1 MKFSFSPH
9 AWPIAALV
17 VASASVAQAQA
28 ATPPDKVVVALDV
41 ASAKARDVTK
51 GRVSGT
57 LAAPWYDNSEWA
69 KVSVKYDV
77 LDEDGRKFQRAEV
90 TELETGR
97 AQLAINL
104 PRRTEVKLYQF
115 EMTARA
121 SKALPVTL
129 GVRQLGA
136 PYKWPWQVTPKLSS
150 DWQDFSY
157 TFEMPADDTPSGIY
171 FLIDGV
177 GTLDVARLSLKET
190 TAEAMRAQM
199 EAQLPKNG
207 ARNLLRQTRF
217 PLGLQ
222 SGWWLNPTGIAPGV
236 EAKVCATG
244 DANTAGPSGFPAL
257 VIEAPQTYQLY
268 AAPFALPVPFEK
280 HVASFFLKG
289 TGTGAAIILADGKEI
304 ARQNFDLKNADW
316 TRQEISFT
324 PDPLAKIYAM
334 RLNSSAGTMWLDA
347 LQVEM
352 GDRATPYA
360 PQMASEIALAAVGS
374 DDVNAPSASA
384 FTNIQFADQA
394 PQIEFCATG
403 APKGSTLSLRV
414 TDLYGREKTLDKI
427 ALNGDKSQTGRVN
440 YADLAQLGA
449 FRVEAQIVDAG
460 GVAVSAP
467 AEIVVNRMRRPRYW
481 NLDAP
486 DSPFGV
492 HTLPTE
498 QNLEMTK
505 AIGINWVRLHDAGL
519 DLIGWK
525 YLEPE
530 KGIWQFRDAEIERYR
545 AHNLKI
551 LGELSTAP
559 EWASYQQDTAR
570 KGKTAYHD
578 QFFQPKNLAD
588 YANYVSVVTKRYD
601 GTIDTYEVGNE
612 PWSREWLAV
621 DWIAGTPSDREGYRT
636 SKNPQKDFAA
646 MMKTAFDAAKA
657 VDPKLTIVGFNTS
670 AAPENTE
677 AHING
682 TAWTKGVADNGGLAA
697 SDVISYHQYPS
708 TQAGYPG
715 DEVERGVAT
724 ATGPIADKAGKLPR
738 PLWLSEGGAVNN
750 MPRYIGMYRLT
761 APNLDAENSTL
772 QADRLM
778 RFQVALLSQNVSKIF
793 LYSMHA
799 HNFFGVKDKW
809 SLLVNADNSLNP
821 AGVAQSNL
829 AWQLEDTRFVKRI
842 AVADGVY
849 AYLFQNTKGAPRAVG
864 VLARQ
869 KNSPYNLSRA
879 ANLSS
884 VDLWGNAVAVGTA
897 LGDSLVYVSLAG
909 DVAALE
915 KALG

>member
-1 MKFSFSPH
+1 MKFSFLPH
-9 AWPIAALV
+9 CWPVTALV
-17 VASASVAQAQA
+17 VASASVAHAQA
-28 ATPPDKVVVALDV
+28 ATAPDKTIVALDV
-41 ASAKARDVTK
+41 ASAKTRDATK
-51 GRVSGT
+51 GRISGT
-57 LAAPWYDNSEWA
+57 LAAPWNDNSEWA

-77 LDEDGRKFQRAEV
+77 TTEDNRKFQRAQV

-104 PRRTEVKLYQF
+104 PKATETKLYSF

-121 SKALPVTL
+121 SKDLPVTL
-129 GVRQLGA
+129 GVRELGP
-136 PYKWPWQVTPKLSS
+136 PYKWPWQVTPKLSA

-157 TFEMPADDTPSGIY
+157 TFELPAADAPTGIY
-171 FLIDGV
+171 ILIDGV
-177 GTLDVARLSLKET
+177 GTLDIARLSLKET

-199 EAQLPKNG
+199 EAQLPQNG

-222 SGWWLNPTGIAPGV
+222 SGWWLNPTGA
-236 EAKVCATG
+236 ATG
-244 DANTAGPSGFPAL
+244 IDAAPRATSDAQTIGPSGFSAL
-257 VIEAPQTYQLY
+257 KIEAPQPFQLY

-280 HVASFFLKG
+280 HVASFSLKG
-289 TGTGAAIILADGKEI
+289 TGTGAEIILADGKEI
-304 ARQNFDLKNADW
+304 ARQNFDLKDADW
-316 TRQEISFT
+316 TRQQIAFT

-334 RLNSSAGTMWLDA
+334 RLNSSAGTLWLDA
-347 LQVEM
+347 TQVEM
-352 GDRATPYA
+352 GAKATPYA
-360 PQMASEIALAAVGS
+360 PQMASEISLAGVGS

-384 FTNIQFADQA
+384 FTNIQFAEQPA
-394 PQIEFCATG
+394 QIEFCATG
-403 APKGSTLSLRV
+403 APAGSALSVSV
-414 TDLYGREKTLDKI
+414 TDVYGREKKLSNF
-427 ALNGDKSQTGRVN
+427 ALNGDKSQKGRVN

-467 AEIVVNRMRRPRYW
+467 AEIVMNRMRRPRYW
-481 NLDAP
+481 NGDAP

-498 QNLEMTK
+498 RNLVMAK
-505 AIGINWVRLHDAGL
+505 AMGLNWARLHDAGL

-530 KGIWQFRDAEIERYR
+530 KSKWQFRDAEIQRYR
-545 AHNLKI
+545 AHKI
-551 LGELSTAP
+551 KLLGTLSTAP
-559 EWASYQQDTAR
+559 EWASYQQDTPR
-570 KGKTAYHD
+570 KGKNAYHD

-588 YANYVSVVTKRYD
+588 YANYVSVVTKRYQ
-601 GTIDTYEVGNE
+601 GTIDAYEVGNE
-612 PWSREWLAV
+612 PWSREWWAV
-621 DWIAGTPSDREGYRT
+621 DWVPAATDREGYRT
-636 SKNPQKDFAA
+636 SANPQRDFAA

-682 TAWTKGVADNGGLAA
+682 KDWTQGVMENGGLNS

-708 TQAGYPG
+708 TQPGYPG

-724 ATGPIADKAGKLPR
+724 ATGPLVENGKLPR

-750 MPRYIGMYRLT
+750 IPRYIGMYRLT
-761 APNLDAENSTL
+761 APNLDAENSAL

-829 AWQLEDTRFVKRI
+829 AWQLEDTKFSKRI
-842 AVADGVY
+842 EVAPGVY
-849 AYLFQNTKGAPRAVG
+849 AYLFQNTKGAARAVA

-869 KNSPYNLSRA
+869 KNSPYNLPRA
-879 ANLSS
+879 ATVSS
-884 VDLWGNAVAVGTA
+884 VDLWGNAVAGGTE
-897 LGDSLVYVSLAG
+897 LGESLVYVSAAG
-909 DVAALE
+909 DVAAME
-915 KALG
+915 KLLK